1 MEVIIG
7 DQLMDKDIKSLLIQT
22 LEVHTI
28 LNELKDEPGDLE
40 IIKKQVEKVEG
51 VLERLSNKIEEFDY
65 STDDYVKLSKSIKFY
80 LENYDFY
87 NIIEAYKLYDKDPQR
102 IRNVRTKVIT
112 AIEENHLIE
121 KIKDMLTMENS

>member
-1 MEVIIG
+1 
-7 DQLMDKDIKSLLIQT
+7 MDGYIKSLLIQT

-40 IIKKQVEKVEG
+40 ILKKQVGKVEG
-51 VLERLSNKIEEFDY
+51 VLKVLSNKIENLDN

-87 NIIEAYKLYDKDPQR
+87 DVIEAYQMYDKDSQR
-102 IRNVRTKVIT
+102 IRNLRTKIIT
-112 AIEENHLIE
+112 AIEEKHLIA
-121 KIKDMLTMENS
+121 KIKEMLRLEN

>member
-7 DQLMDKDIKSLLIQT
+7 DQLMDKYIKSLLIQT

-51 VLERLSNKIEEFDY
+51 VLEKLSNKIEELDY
-65 STDDYVKLSKSIKFY
+65 SADDYVKLSKSIKFY
-80 LENYDFY
+80 LENNDFY

-112 AIEENHLIE
+112 AIEEKHLIAQ
-121 KIKDMLTMENS
+121 IKEMLTIEN

>member
-7 DQLMDKDIKSLLIQT
+7 DQLMDKYIKSLLIQT

-51 VLERLSNKIEEFDY
+51 VLEKLSNKIEESDY
-65 STDDYVKLSKSIKFY
+65 STDDYVKLS
-80 LENYDFY
+80 
-87 NIIEAYKLYDKDPQR
+87 
-102 IRNVRTKVIT
+102 
-112 AIEENHLIE
+112 
-121 KIKDMLTMENS
+121 

>member
-7 DQLMDKDIKSLLIQT
+7 DQMMDRYIKSLLIQT

-40 IIKKQVEKVEG
+40 IIKKQVEKVEE
-51 VLERLSNKIEEFDY
+51 VFKVISKKIKEIDY

-80 LENYDFY
+80 LENNDFY
-87 NIIEAYKLYDKDPQR
+87 DVIEAYQLYDKDSQR
-102 IRNVRTKVIT
+102 IRNLRTKVIT
-112 AIEENHLIE
+112 AIEEKHLIA
-121 KIKDMLTMENS
+121 KIKEMLKVEN

>member
-1 MEVIIG
+1 MEVIMG
-7 DQLMDKDIKSLLIQT
+7 DQLMDRYIKSLLIQT

-51 VLERLSNKIEEFDY
+51 VLKKLSNKIEELDY
-65 STDDYVKLSKSIKFY
+65 SADDYVKLSKSIKFY
-80 LENYDFY
+80 LENNDFY
-87 NIIEAYKLYDKDPQR
+87 NIIEAYKLYDEDPQR

-112 AIEENHLIE
+112 AIEEKHLIE
-121 KIKDMLTMENS
+121 KIKEMLTIEN

>member
-7 DQLMDKDIKSLLIQT
+7 DQLMDRYIKSLLIQT

-51 VLERLSNKIEEFDY
+51 VLEKLSNKIEELDY
-65 STDDYVKLSKSIKFY
+65 SADDYVKLSKSIKFY
-80 LENYDFY
+80 LENNDFY

-102 IRNVRTKVIT
+102 IKNVRTKVIT
-112 AIEENHLIE
+112 AIEEKHLIE
-121 KIKDMLTMENS
+121 KIKEMLTIEN

>member
-7 DQLMDKDIKSLLIQT
+7 DQLMDGYIKSLLIQT

-40 IIKKQVEKVEG
+40 ILKKQVGKVEG
-51 VLERLSNKIEEFDY
+51 VLKVLSNKIENLDN

-87 NIIEAYKLYDKDPQR
+87 DVIEAYQMYDKDSQR
-102 IRNVRTKVIT
+102 IRNLRTKVIT
-112 AIEENHLIE
+112 AIEEKHLIA
-121 KIKDMLTMENS
+121 KIKEMLRLEN

>member
-1 MEVIIG
+1 MEVTIG
-7 DQLMDKDIKSLLIQT
+7 DQLMDSYIKSLLIQT

-51 VLERLSNKIEEFDY
+51 VLKMLYNKIEELDY
-65 STDDYVKLSKSIKFY
+65 SADDYVKLSKSIKFY
-80 LENYDFY
+80 LENNDFY

-112 AIEENHLIE
+112 AIEENHLIA
-121 KIKDMLTMENS
+121 KIKEMLTMEN

>member
-1 MEVIIG
+1 MEVIVG
-7 DQLMDKDIKSLLIQT
+7 DQLMDSYIKSLLIQT

-51 VLERLSNKIEEFDY
+51 VLKMLYNKIEELDY
-65 STDDYVKLSKSIKFY
+65 SADDYVKLSKSIKFY
-80 LENYDFY
+80 LENNDFY

-112 AIEENHLIE
+112 SIEEKHLIA
-121 KIKDMLTMENS
+121 KIKEMLTIEN

>member
-1 MEVIIG
+1 MEVIVG
-7 DQLMDKDIKSLLIQT
+7 DQLMDKYIKSLLIQT

-51 VLERLSNKIEEFDY
+51 VLKMLYNKIEELDY
-65 STDDYVKLSKSIKFY
+65 SADDYVKLSKSIKFY
-80 LENYDFY
+80 LENNDFY
-87 NIIEAYKLYDKDPQR
+87 NIIEAYKLYDEDPQR

-112 AIEENHLIE
+112 AIEEKHLIE
-121 KIKDMLTMENS
+121 KIKEMLTIEN

>member
-7 DQLMDKDIKSLLIQT
+7 DQLMDRYIKSLLIQT

-40 IIKKQVEKVEG
+40 IIKKQVEKVEE
-51 VLERLSNKIEEFDY
+51 VFKVISKKIKDVDY

-80 LENYDFY
+80 LENNDFY
-87 NIIEAYKLYDKDPQR
+87 DVIEAYQLYDKDSQR
-102 IRNVRTKVIT
+102 IRNLRTKVIT
-112 AIEENHLIE
+112 AIEEKHLIA
-121 KIKDMLTMENS
+121 KIKEMLKVEN

>member
-7 DQLMDKDIKSLLIQT
+7 DQLMDSYIKSLLIQT
-22 LEVHTI
+22 LEVHAI

-51 VLERLSNKIEEFDY
+51 VLKMLSSKIEELDY
-65 STDDYVKLSKSIKFY
+65 SADDYVKLSKSIKFY
-80 LENYDFY
+80 LENNDFY

-112 AIEENHLIE
+112 AIEEKHLIA
-121 KIKDMLTMENS
+121 KIKEMLTIEN

>member
-7 DQLMDKDIKSLLIQT
+7 DQLMDRYIKSLLIQT

-51 VLERLSNKIEEFDY
+51 VLEKLSNKIEELDY
-65 STDDYVKLSKSIKFY
+65 SADDYVKLSKSIKFY
-80 LENYDFY
+80 LENNDFY
-87 NIIEAYKLYDKDPQR
+87 NVIEAYKLYDKDPQR
-102 IRNVRTKVIT
+102 IRNLRNKFIT
-112 AIEENHLIE
+112 AIEEKHFIA
-121 KIKDMLTMENS
+121 KINEMLTIEN